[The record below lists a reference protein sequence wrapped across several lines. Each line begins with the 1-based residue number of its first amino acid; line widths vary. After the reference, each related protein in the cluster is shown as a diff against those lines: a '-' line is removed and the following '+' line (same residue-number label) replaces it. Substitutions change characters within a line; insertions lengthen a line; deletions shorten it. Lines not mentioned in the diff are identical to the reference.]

1 HVLVTGSSRTVRVR
15 MAGEPGGGLVGA
27 LRRRWDAS
35 AAPRAL
41 LAYLP
46 RCDLPGTLE
55 VVLLSLVLG
64 LAPVAFTIA
73 SGRMIGAV
81 PAAVAA
87 GAHTAA
93 ADRLVHLL
101 ILSGAL
107 FATIQVLT
115 PFRTRAVY
123 DLGWSAE
130 IGLQARVLAAATG
143 PVGIAHLEDPRTLD
157 RIAVARGIDH
167 EWLGPTSAIE
177 GVANV
182 ATRNL
187 IGIGSIIVLS
197 SWHWWFGPTVAAMYV
212 ISGTRLRAGFRAVIE
227 TMYVETPTFRRANYY
242 RDLAMEPAAAK
253 ETRVFDLGTW
263 LRERYRES
271 WLSAM
276 TQVWQT
282 RKRFRSAFVVLM
294 GMTIA
299 AKGGAFLYIGLA
311 GARGTITLGTAAVLL
326 KAVQG
331 LAEGFGTIGDDSI
344 KIAQGSLSVPA
355 ALRLEH
361 DTVTGLQV
369 DDRGIDD
376 PALLPAENV
385 RFDGVT
391 FAYPGAPLPVFDGLD
406 LTIEAG
412 RSLAV
417 VGVNGAGKTT
427 LVKLLGRLYDPQDG
441 AITVDGIDL
450 RSFDAHAWQ
459 RRIAAIFQDF
469 VRYELPL
476 TDNIGFGA
484 FELADDHTALERAVA
499 RAGAT
504 DVVDALPHGWET
516 VLNRQYTNGTDISGG
531 EWQRIALAR
540 ALLAVEAG
548 AGVLVLDE
556 PTANLDV
563 RAEARLYDSFLDLT
577 RGLTSVVISHRFS
590 TVRRADRIVV
600 LEHGRIIEDGT
611 HDELVARGGRYATM
625 YELQAAR
632 FVDEDLV
639 EAGEGS

>member
-1 HVLVTGSSRTVRVR
+1 
-15 MAGEPGGGLVGA
+15 
-27 LRRRWDAS
+27 
-35 AAPRAL
+35 
-41 LAYLP
+41 
-46 RCDLPGTLE
+46 
-55 VVLLSLVLG
+55 
-64 LAPVAFTIA
+64 
-73 SGRMIGAV
+73 
-81 PAAVAA
+81 
-87 GAHTAA
+87 
-93 ADRLVHLL
+93 
-101 ILSGAL
+101 
-107 FATIQVLT
+107 
-115 PFRTRAVY
+115 
-123 DLGWSAE
+123 
-130 IGLQARVLAAATG
+130 
-143 PVGIAHLEDPRTLD
+143 
-157 RIAVARGIDH
+157 
-167 EWLGPTSAIE
+167 
-177 GVANV
+177 
-182 ATRNL
+182 
-187 IGIGSIIVLS
+187 
-197 SWHWWFGPTVAAMYV
+197 
-212 ISGTRLRAGFRAVIE
+212 
-227 TMYVETPTFRRANYY
+227 MYVETPTFRRANYY